1 MKMKKGILI
10 GICGASGSGKTL
22 VAHSIY
28 QHLGSDRV
36 VLIQEDAYY
45 KDLAAIPLQER
56 TMRNFDHPDAFD
68 HALLLVQ
75 IRALLAGR
83 SIAHP
88 VYDYKTHTRTTD
100 VRPVGPHEIIVL
112 EGILIM
118 HQAELRGLMDIKV
131 FIDTPADICFIRR
144 LQRDMTE
151 RGREV
156 GSVIEQYLHTVRPMY
171 QQFVEPAKQYAD
183 IIIPQ
188 GGKNLVAI
196 DLLTTK
202 IRALLQDRVI

>member
-1 MKMKKGILI
+1 MKKGILI
-10 GICGASGSGKTL
+10 GICGASGSGKTM

-28 QHLGSDRV
+28 QQLGSNRV
-36 VLIQEDAYY
+36 AIIQEDAYY
-45 KDLAAIPLQER
+45 KDLTSIPLQER
-56 TMRNFDHPDAFD
+56 TVRNFDHPDAFD
-68 HALLLVQ
+68 HALLLTQ
-75 IRALLAGR
+75 IRTLLSGK
-83 SIAHP
+83 SIAQP

-100 VRPVGPHEIIVL
+100 VRPMGPHDIIVL

-118 HQAELRGLMDIKV
+118 YEAKLRELMDIKV
-131 FIDTPADICFIRR
+131 FIDAPADICFIRR
-144 LQRDMTE
+144 LQRDITE

-156 GSVIEQYLHTVRPMY
+156 NSVIEQYLLTVRPMY
-171 QQFVEPAKQYAD
+171 QQFVEPARQHAD

-202 IRALLQDRVI
+202 IKTLLQERVI